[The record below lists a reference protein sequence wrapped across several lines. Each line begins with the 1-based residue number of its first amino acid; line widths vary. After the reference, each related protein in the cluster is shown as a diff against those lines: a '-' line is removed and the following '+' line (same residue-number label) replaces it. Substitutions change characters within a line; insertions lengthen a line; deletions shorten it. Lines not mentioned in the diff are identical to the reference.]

1 MPRTITVWAM
11 TGTHD
16 FRALA
21 MYFEVSN
28 YVGLENIY
36 EVNIIMKTDELPNPG
51 PNPTQEKLVKVAIGP
66 LF

>member
-1 MPRTITVWAM
+1 
-11 TGTHD
+11 
-16 FRALA
+16 